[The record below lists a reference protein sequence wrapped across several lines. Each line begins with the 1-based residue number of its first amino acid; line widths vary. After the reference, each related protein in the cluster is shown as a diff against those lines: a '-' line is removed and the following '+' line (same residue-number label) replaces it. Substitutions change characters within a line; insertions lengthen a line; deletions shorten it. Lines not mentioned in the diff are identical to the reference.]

1 MLYVVERRYVSFG
14 SVFSF
19 CLEKST
25 DLFSGIGDLVVRC
38 QSGVM

>member
-1 MLYVVERRYVSFG
+1 MLYVVEGRYVSFG

-25 DLFSGIGDLVVRC
+25 DLFSGIAELMVRS
-38 QSGVM
+38 QSSVM